1 MKIVMRNKATG
12 QTIST
17 IAERFPAAYA
27 DAAVSGINAVWENDR
42 AVFAWEE
49 EK

>member
-1 MKIVMRNKATG
+1 MKIVMRNKATDE
-12 QTIST
+12 TISI
-17 IAERFPAAYA
+17 IAVRFPPTYA
-27 DAAVSGINAVWENDR
+27 DAAVRGINAVWENDR